1 MCGHD
6 GRGVPDRRVWSLS
19 VSVARLARVGS
30 DIGPKRPTMRALL
43 HPKRPVCGEVRDD
56 EAMGGRRGGGH
67 GLDALRV
74 WSRRCGGRTGGLRIR
89 FGCVVAGDLSRACEL
104 LAPATRATLEYQQP
118 QPCPQALLGDNLHSG
133 PIGQVEVWGGEARAH
148 AGSDTLFLTRTRQG
162 WRIAAAGCVPQGDN
176 VPYLCK
182 VSGP

>member
-1 MCGHD
+1 MKQWAGAAAAGAVLMLCGC
-6 GRGVPDRRVWSLS
+6 GVDDAAVEQAASAFGS
-19 VSVARLARVGS
+19 ALA
-30 DIGPKRPTMRALL
+30 
-43 HPKRPVCGEVRDD
+43 
-56 EAMGGRRGGGH
+56 
-67 GLDALRV
+67 
-74 WSRRCGGRTGGLRIR
+74 
-89 FGCVVAGDLSRACEL
+89 AGDLSRACEL

-148 AGSDTLFLTRTRQG
+148 AGSDTWFLTRTRQG

>member
-1 MCGHD
+1 MKRWAGAAAAGTVLMLCGC
-6 GRGVPDRRVWSLS
+6 GVDDAAVEQAASAFGS
-19 VSVARLARVGS
+19 ALA
-30 DIGPKRPTMRALL
+30 
-43 HPKRPVCGEVRDD
+43 
-56 EAMGGRRGGGH
+56 
-67 GLDALRV
+67 
-74 WSRRCGGRTGGLRIR
+74 
-89 FGCVVAGDLSRACEL
+89 AGDLSRACEL

-133 PIGQVEVWGGEARAH
+133 PIGQVEVWGGQARAH
-148 AGSDTLFLTRTRQG
+148 AGSDTWFLTRTRQG